1 MITASRPTPRTHRL
15 PNLGTM
21 CNNPLNIRH
30 SARNRWKGLHPTTPQ
45 VAGFC
50 RFTAKVYGYRA
61 ALLLLRRYIT
71 HYGLRT
77 PRQMLSRWAPPEEN
91 DTEIYIACI
100 CGRIGMSPDHVVSLD
115 GSDLA
120 RLVASMARQ
129 ETGAEVN
136 EAQIQEIREMF
147 KV

>member
-1 MITASRPTPRTHRL
+1 MTQPTTNRRRL

-21 CNNPLNIRH
+21 CNNPLNIRYV
-30 SARNRWKGLHPTTPQ
+30 ARNRWKGLHPVTPQ

-61 ALLLLRRYIT
+61 GLLLLRRYIER
-71 HYGLRT
+71 YRLVT
-77 PRQMLSRWAPPEEN
+77 PRLILTRWAPPAEN

-100 CGRIGMSPDHVVSLD
+100 CGRIGMSPDHVVSVE
-115 GSDLA
+115 GADLP

-129 ETGAEVN
+129 ETGAMVN

-147 KV
+147 GV